1 MVLGCLYCSTQY
13 CWWFKY
19 CTVLWFSSLSIVADE
34 THHYCVLSQVTGEQ
48 MFECLDWSR
57 KQNKYISSEVF
68 LLPVYISAFVLW
80 YNVMSVICCLWQGQ
94 TNWQMAWTMQH
105 GPVPCSTDAHV
116 WPNGCLARVKIW
128 SWIFEG
134 DGKRQGKKKWRD
146 LNFSHR
152 NPGFNEAAT
161 FTKDLT

>member
-19 CTVLWFSSLSIVADE
+19 CTVLWFSSFSIVADE

-116 WPNGCLARVKIW
+116 WHEWRFEAGSLKVTGKDRERKSEGIW
-128 SWIFEG
+128 TFHTEI
-134 DGKRQGKKKWRD
+134 QGLMKQQH
-146 LNFSHR
+146 LV
-152 NPGFNEAAT
+152 A